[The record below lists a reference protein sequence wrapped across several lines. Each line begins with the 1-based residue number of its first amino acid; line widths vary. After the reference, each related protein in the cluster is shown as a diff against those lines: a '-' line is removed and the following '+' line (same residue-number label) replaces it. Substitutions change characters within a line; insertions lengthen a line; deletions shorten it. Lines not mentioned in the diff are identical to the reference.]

1 MAKVPLIAKRSLLYA
16 GRRVASGA
24 EFEART
30 GQDARLLIAI
40 GHADFA
46 PAGEPD
52 SIPFRADNVCT
63 PADAPVVDVAVSW
76 ERPAPNASPPFDPS
90 PAVEVV
96 AEQPAAEPAAEV
108 TPPAPA
114 EDVPPVKPRR
124 TYRRRDLTAEGSE

>member
-52 SIPFRADNVCT
+52 SIPFRADNVGT
-63 PADAPVVDVAVSW
+63 PAAFVEEPPQVAAPAPAEEAPVVEAAAEAVS
-76 ERPAPNASPPFDPS
+76 
-90 PAVEVV
+90 
-96 AEQPAAEPAAEV
+96 EPAAEAP
-108 TPPAPA
+108 PPAPA

>member
-1 MAKVPLIAKRSLLYA
+1 MATVPMIAKRPLLYA

-46 PAGEPD
+46 PAGASAEEVETLMAAVPAAFVEEP
-52 SIPFRADNVCT
+52 PPQVAA
-63 PADAPVVDVAVSW
+63 PAPAEEAPVFEAPAEPVS
-76 ERPAPNASPPFDPS
+76 
-90 PAVEVV
+90 
-96 AEQPAAEPAAEV
+96 EPAAEV

-114 EDVPPVKPRR
+114 DDVPAVKPRR
-124 TYRRRDLTAEGSE
+124 TYRRRDLSAEGSE